1 MHRSCAL
8 LLLTIPLLAGCGG
21 NDAPEP
27 PRPLEAGDAD
37 ASGALGTDAALDS
50 ALAGEEVTTEDLI
63 ERMAESP
70 RFLLFDLQT
79 ALESSRAGR
88 ESYPTEA
95 EFQADDRWLIHRAAL
110 DAAFETWSYESD
122 GSRYRVEG
130 SLGDRT
136 LSITSQEG
144 SGP

>member
-1 MHRSCAL
+1 VHRSCAL
-8 LLLTIPLLAGCGG
+8 LILTIPLVAGCGG

-27 PRPLEAGDAD
+27 PRPLEAAD
-37 ASGALGTDAALDS
+37 PAGGGALGTDAALDS
-50 ALAGEEVTTEDLI
+50 ALAGEEMSTEDLI

-110 DAAFETWSYESD
+110 DVAFDTWSYESD

-130 SLGDRT
+130 SLEDRT
-136 LSITSQEG
+136 LSIASPEG
-144 SGP
+144 NGP